1 MTVIQHPTEAIPATT
16 TSTTG
21 SAKQAQYV
29 WAGARITM
37 GFIFLWSFFDKLL
50 GFGFATDRDAAWI
63 EGGSPTEGFL
73 QFGTQGPFK
82 DFYVSM
88 AGEVWADWI
97 YMAGMLGLGIAF
109 DARNWDADRR
119 RVRHD
124 AHGDAV
130 HRDHAARAQPARRPA
145 HCLRPGPDRPGVRPC
160 RRHLRIRPSMEA
172 DTRRPS
178 FFRPRVTVLVGPPS
192 RITVPSHPWGGAQA
206 RDMSDVGSATQV
218 NSGERLRCEGW
229 MPRSA

>member
-97 YMAGMLGLGIAF
+97 YMAGMLGLGIALTLGIGMRIAAVS
-109 DARNWDADRR
+109 DTMLMVMLYTATMQPERNPLVDQHIVYALVLIGLAFVHAGDTFGFGRAWKRTRAVRR
-119 RVRHD
+119 FS
-124 AHGDAV
+124 A
-130 HRDHAARAQPARRPA
+130 
-145 HCLRPGPDRPGVRPC
+145 
-160 RRHLRIRPSMEA
+160 
-172 DTRRPS
+172 
-178 FFRPRVTVLVGPPS
+178 LV
-192 RITVPSHPWGGAQA
+192 
-206 RDMSDVGSATQV
+206 
-218 NSGERLRCEGW
+218 
-229 MPRSA
+229 